1 MTTLRAKLRSRLRR
15 EKGQTL
21 VLVALSMVVVLGFA
35 GLAIDVGLWMY
46 TRTELQKDVDA
57 MVGAARDLCGTDT
70 CNSNAEDDARV
81 LAEKNALTIGVEP
94 FYFDRDCDHLGS
106 SNRDDGTV
114 ITARATRHH
123 KTFFANVVGIGSA
136 DISACATA
144 GKYALGG
151 TSGGVR
157 PFALDKSCFYNSDG
171 TSRLSSGGLVTV
183 KWDTGTHGVCAA
195 NQGNYGI
202 IDTNYDSSGSFTT
215 GKGSYGDC
223 NSTDGKIAE
232 TVVCGNTSPLCSE
245 TTPGCCETPG
255 PGCIGVYKLQTEPGN
270 AIGPVTKHGVDVLIA
285 NTARDHPE
293 CDTYN
298 EVVDADGNLNPACA
312 YWRPGYTG
320 GASSSRP
327 IIIPIVCGLYSAQ
340 DCDGEQGDTSGGR
353 NPIYIYSFALLWLE
367 SADSTS
373 CLSSYTPTPTMTAT
387 ATQTPIPIATNT
399 PLPTATATRTSTPV
413 NTSTPT
419 QTATATRTPTVT
431 PTFTA
436 TPKGASGNCNGNGNN
451 CTPTPTITNTP
462 APPTNTPSPTPILPT
477 ATRTVTPTPPPGSTS
492 TPLPTTVAT
501 ATQTAT
507 PTQVAASGT
516 GNDCDVGARF
526 IKSLTNLPGSTGSD
540 LPSSGANLTLIKLVK

>member
-46 TRTELQKDVDA
+46 TRTELQKNVDA
-57 MVGAARDLCGTDT
+57 MVLGAARDLCGTDT

-215 GKGSYGDC
+215 GKGS
-223 NSTDGKIAE
+223 SA
-232 TVVCGNTSPLCSE
+232 TVTAP
-245 TTPGCCETPG
+245 
-255 PGCIGVYKLQTEPGN
+255 
-270 AIGPVTKHGVDVLIA
+270 
-285 NTARDHPE
+285 TARLPKPS
-293 CDTYN
+293 C
-298 EVVDADGNLNPACA
+298 VVTQARCVAKRHRAVARHQDLDV
-312 YWRPGYTG
+312 
-320 GASSSRP
+320 S
-327 IIIPIVCGLYSAQ
+327 VC
-340 DCDGEQGDTSGGR
+340 
-353 NPIYIYSFALLWLE
+353 
-367 SADSTS
+367 TS
-373 CLSSYTPTPTMTAT
+373 CRLSLE
-387 ATQTPIPIATNT
+387 TQ
-399 PLPTATATRTSTPV
+399 
-413 NTSTPT
+413 
-419 QTATATRTPTVT
+419 
-431 PTFTA
+431 
-436 TPKGASGNCNGNGNN
+436 
-451 CTPTPTITNTP
+451 
-462 APPTNTPSPTPILPT
+462 
-477 ATRTVTPTPPPGSTS
+477 
-492 TPLPTTVAT
+492 
-501 ATQTAT
+501 
-507 PTQVAASGT
+507 
-516 GNDCDVGARF
+516 
-526 IKSLTNLPGSTGSD
+526 
-540 LPSSGANLTLIKLVK
+540 LVR